1 MTRRSVRFAST
12 VLVGVSM
19 TAATLAVGLPARAEG
34 ATPSPWHGRA
44 THPRSGHV
52 VPPRAK
58 RLAFVPHRSAQRPA
72 ALPASTVP
80 VPREV
85 TVEVHDIASSK
96 SRQVE
101 VFTLPLTERGGS
113 KLTSRIGNVE
123 YEIRVSLQ
131 GNAGGAPL
139 AFDVSR
145 FQRGPGPSV
154 AEASV
159 NATVRIKK
167 GARVVV
173 ARIMRSDGS
182 RTEVLASIK

>member
-19 TAATLAVGLPARAEG
+19 TAATLTLGLPARAEG
-34 ATPSPWHGRA
+34 ATPSPWHGRS
-44 THPRSGHV
+44 THSRSGHV
-52 VPPRAK
+52 APERTRRV
-58 RLAFVPHRSAQRPA
+58 AFVPHRGTHAPPV
-72 ALPASTVP
+72 LPASTAP

-85 TVEVHDIASSK
+85 TVEVHDVASSK

-113 KLTSRIGNVE
+113 KLSSRIGNVE
-123 YEIRVSLQ
+123 YEIRVSLH
-131 GNAGGAPL
+131 GDSGDSPL

-159 NATVRIKK
+159 NATVRIKR
-167 GARVVV
+167 GVRVVV

-182 RTEVLASIK
+182 RTEVVASIK